1 MSMVYQCYFME
12 AGTPS
17 EQIHAS
23 GLSKARVETL
33 TDGIFAI
40 AMTLLV
46 LGIEVPQT
54 DIRPALQG
62 LLASLYPDIVIYV
75 LAFLAL
81 AVFWVLHHQMFHFVR
96 SLDSFMLW
104 LNIVWLLFVGL
115 MPFTSNLAD
124 TYYSEM
130 LAELIFGLNVLVIS
144 LIVLVQWYHVMRHPG
159 MLDPSVDKVLMKFEM
174 QRGEIVTGI
183 ALLGTIL
190 AAFDIFPGVAIFALI
205 PLIFALSP
213 QTLNYISSGPK
224 KLIPQK
230 K

>member
-1 MSMVYQCYFME
+1 MVYQCYFME
-12 AGTPS
+12 EGTTS
-17 EQIHAS
+17 GKIHAS

-46 LGIEVPQT
+46 LGIEVPQAG
-54 DIRPALQG
+54 IPPALQG
-62 LLASLYPDIVIYV
+62 LLASLYPDIIIYV

-81 AVFWVLHHQMFHFVR
+81 AVFWVLHHQMFHFIR

-124 TYYSEM
+124 TYYPDM

-144 LIVLVQWYHVMRHPG
+144 LIVLVQWYHVTRHPG
-159 MLDPSVDKVLMKFEM
+159 LMDPAVDNALMKFEM
-174 QRGEIVTGI
+174 QRGESVTGI

-190 AAFDIFPGVAIFALI
+190 AAFDIFPGIAIFALI

-213 QTLNYISSGPK
+213 QTLNYLSSQPK
-224 KLIPQK
+224 KLVPQK

>member
-1 MSMVYQCYFME
+1 MVYQCYFME
-12 AGTPS
+12 DGTPS
-17 EQIHAS
+17 GQIHAS

-46 LGIEVPQT
+46 LSIEVPQT
-54 DIRPALQG
+54 SIRPALQA
-62 LLASLYPDIVIYV
+62 LLTSLYPDIIIYV

-81 AVFWVLHHQMFHFVR
+81 SVFWVLHHQMFHFIR

-124 TYYSEM
+124 TYYTDM

-144 LIVLVQWYHVMRHPG
+144 LIVLVQWYHVTRHPG
-159 MLDPSVDKVLMKFEM
+159 LMDPSVDKALMKFEM

-190 AAFDIFPGVAIFALI
+190 AAFNIFPGVAVFALI

-213 QTLNYISSGPK
+213 QTLDYLSSRPK
-224 KLIPQK
+224 KLVLQK

>member
-1 MSMVYQCYFME
+1 ME
-12 AGTPS
+12 DGTPS
-17 EQIHAS
+17 GQIHAS

-46 LGIEVPQT
+46 LSIEVPQT
-54 DIRPALQG
+54 SIRPALQA
-62 LLASLYPDIVIYV
+62 LLTSLYPDIIIYV

-81 AVFWVLHHQMFHFVR
+81 SVFWVLHHQMFHFIR

-124 TYYSEM
+124 TYYEDM

-144 LIVLVQWYHVMRHPG
+144 LIVLIQWYHVTRHPG
-159 MLDPSVDKVLMKFEM
+159 LMDPSVDNTLMKFEM

-190 AAFDIFPGVAIFALI
+190 AAFNIFHGVAVFALI
-205 PLIFALSP
+205 PVIFALSP
-213 QTLNYISSGPK
+213 QTLGYLSSQPK
-224 KLIPQK
+224 KLVPK
-230 K
+230 KK

>member
-1 MSMVYQCYFME
+1 MAFQWYFME
-12 AGTPS
+12 EGTS
-17 EQIHAS
+17 SGHLHAS

-46 LGIEVPQT
+46 LGIEVPQMAS
-54 DIRPALQG
+54 PPSLQS
-62 LLASLYPDIVIYV
+62 LLISLFPDIILYV

-81 AVFWVLHHQMFHFVR
+81 AVFWVLHHQMFHFIR
-96 SLDSFMLW
+96 CLDACMLW

-124 TYYSEM
+124 TYFHEW
-130 LAELIFGLNVLVIS
+130 LAQVIFGSNVLIIS
-144 LIVLVQWYHVMRHPG
+144 LLLLGQWFHVTRNTRLMNPG
-159 MLDPSVDKVLMKFEM
+159 TDGAMMKFEM
-174 QRGEIVTGI
+174 KRGELVTGI

-190 AAFDIFPGVAIFALI
+190 AIFSIFPGVAVYFLI

-213 QTLNYISSGPK
+213 QTLDYIVFKPK
-224 KLIPQK
+224 KAVPQEK
-230 K
+230 